1 MPGPGTKSKRA
12 VERAFLAF
20 EAEAGLDPAL
30 SQKIRGLLKL
40 DTEANKVCKR
50 IRCENCSKG
59 FMQKKPWA
67 RFCKDECRKQFHL
80 NGSAF
85 GKLKEQL
92 LKVIQKETKAV
103 AEEVIREEVA
113 RQNAALRDAVDVIE
127 GKLVEFRK
135 RFTEER
141 RLCQQ
146 GINKGMMI
154 AIDEAQRRIAEPGTR
169 RPPFRHVDG
178 DLTTLKLKEPDAAS
192 SEAPGSTRQVD

>member
-12 VERAFLAF
+12 IERAFLAF

-40 DTEANKVCKR
+40 DTEANKICKR

-113 RQNAALRDAVDVIE
+113 RQNTALRDAVDALD
-127 GKLVEFRK
+127 GRLANLGH
-135 RFTEER
+135 RF
-141 RLCQQ
+141 
-146 GINKGMMI
+146 
-154 AIDEAQRRIAEPGTR
+154 AQVVAQAALPKVTVKDALKS
-169 RPPFRHVDG
+169 FDAAHAA
-178 DLTTLKLKEPDAAS
+178 LTKACAPKQNEPDAAS